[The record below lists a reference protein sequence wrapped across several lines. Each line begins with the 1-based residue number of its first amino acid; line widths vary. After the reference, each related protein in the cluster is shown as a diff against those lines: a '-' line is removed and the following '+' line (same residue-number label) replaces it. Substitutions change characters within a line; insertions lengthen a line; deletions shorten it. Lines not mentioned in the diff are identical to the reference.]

1 MIQGL
6 ASITVP
12 EAEGSTY
19 PLSHA
24 ARESRGCLCW
34 IYEHQP
40 KYVTVF
46 PMDILSTAPKG
57 RSSHCMTSEARL
69 IAAGN
74 HLFPGWSGVSS
85 VLFTLCWYSRS
96 GVHRPCATTSA
107 CILSVSEK
115 EKRTDYFFF
124 FLTQSLRV
132 SQDFKSSL
140 RLVIEGCLKYLEAL
154 WMLRQSSK
162 IFLAT
167 GAGRGRL
174 VGWLIIYW
182 ELILREYMQRL
193 RAPCHLHRTRP

>member
-1 MIQGL
+1 M
-6 ASITVP
+6 VP

-34 IYEHQP
+34 ICEHQP
-40 KYVTVF
+40 KYVNVF
-46 PMDILSTAPKG
+46 PMDILSTAPKSI
-57 RSSHCMTSEARL
+57 SSHCMTSEARL

-74 HLFPGWSGVSS
+74 NLFPCWSGVSS
-85 VLFTLCWYSRS
+85 VLFTLCWYSRF

-115 EKRTDYFFF
+115 EKRTDYFFNII
-124 FLTQSLRV
+124 SKGI
-132 SQDFKSSL
+132 QDFKCSL

-162 IFLAT
+162 IYLAT

>member
-1 MIQGL
+1 M
-6 ASITVP
+6 VP

-24 ARESRGCLCW
+24 ACESRRCLCW
-34 IYEHQP
+34 ICEHQP
-40 KYVTVF
+40 KCVNAF
-46 PMDILSTAPKG
+46 PMDILSTAP
-57 RSSHCMTSEARL
+57 RSISSHCLTSEARL

-74 HLFPGWSGVSS
+74 HLFPRWSGVSS

-115 EKRTDYFFF
+115 ENCTDYLFFF
-124 FLTQSLRV
+124 FFFPNAISKV
-132 SQDFKSSL
+132 SKIKCSL

-174 VGWLIIYW
+174 IGWLIIYW